1 MLAIFQLEIY
11 MINFLNVKQQS
22 CDLYDSGQV
31 LRFDQKNYLKQ
42 SNTMNVQ
49 QVPITKPPSRSP
61 MQTYNIAKIIKT
73 EPSQSDRQFS
83 AGHRCE
89 RSMLSPSLLDEGSVL
104 VQKLPPNKLVI
115 NLNIKVK
122 ASGKYPE
129 FCIRDQDTGKVIDIR
144 FQDWRNNWFLYFQ
157 SIRNTKSPNNAKL
170 IKAVKN
176 NSYNEVKEI
185 LLKDK
190 PDINARD
197 TDGNTVLH
205 LSVMSGNSK
214 LVGLLLYHEAQIDS
228 LNSKLQTPL
237 MIACSLGIEE
247 ITQQLI
253 TAGADINSQDINKNT
268 CLHLATM
275 NERQKIMDLLLNK
288 QSLNMTLKNKENK
301 IAMDYSSNQQMFLQA
316 MQKQN
321 NNSIKI
327 YDARTDFGSENCN
340 SFNED
345 KVGPHHFKVHA
356 LIGKGSFGEVYLV
369 EKLDTNQL
377 LAMKVLHKSKIQKQ
391 NLTRYALTER
401 NVLSLTKH
409 PFIVRLRYAFQ
420 TADKLCLI
428 MDYCPGGDLS
438 SHLRREQRFPE
449 ERVKLYLTQMILA
462 LEDLHK
468 RDIIFRDL
476 KPDNIVLDAD
486 GYAMLT
492 DFGLSKE
499 GVQEHYTGARSFC
512 GSVAYL
518 APEMLKRCGH
528 GKAVDWYLLG
538 VVMYELLVGQPP
550 YYAND
555 REELFNNIQ
564 KADLKLPTYISH
576 DGINLLKALLQRN
589 PAKRLGSGKGD
600 AEEIKAHPY
609 FKDIEWG
616 KVKDKEIKMP
626 ILSRKTR
633 FIKVEHNVFE
643 IGSFLEQSHLA
654 GWSFAEHKIQQ

>member
-1 MLAIFQLEIY
+1 
-11 MINFLNVKQQS
+11 
-22 CDLYDSGQV
+22 
-31 LRFDQKNYLKQ
+31 
-42 SNTMNVQ
+42 MNVQ

-104 VQKLPPNKLVI
+104 VQKLPPNKLV
-115 NLNIKVK
+115 K

-144 FQDWRNNWFLYFQ
+144 YQDWRNNW
-157 SIRNTKSPNNAKL
+157 NTKSPNNAKL

-176 NSYNEVKEI
+176 NSYNEVREI

-190 PDINARD
+190 PDINSRD

-205 LSVMSGNSK
+205 LSVISGNSK

-237 MIACSLGIEE
+237 MIACSLGVEE

-268 CLHLATM
+268 CLHLATI
-275 NERQKIMDLLLNK
+275 NQRQKIIDLLLNK
-288 QSLNMTLKNKENK
+288 QSLNLNLKNKENK
-301 IAMDYSSNQQMFLQA
+301 IAMEYSSNQQIFLQA

-356 LIGKGSFGEVYLV
+356 LIGRGSFGEVYLV

-420 TADKLCLI
+420 TTDKLCLI

-486 GYAMLT
+486 GFAMLT

-564 KADLKLPTYISH
+564 KADLKLPTYISN

-609 FKDIEWG
+609 FNDIEWT
-616 KVKDKEIKMP
+616 KVKEKQIKMP

-654 GWSFAEHKIQQ
+654 GWSFAEHKIQ

>member
-1 MLAIFQLEIY
+1 
-11 MINFLNVKQQS
+11 
-22 CDLYDSGQV
+22 
-31 LRFDQKNYLKQ
+31 
-42 SNTMNVQ
+42 MNVQ

-104 VQKLPPNKLVI
+104 VQKLPPNKLV
-115 NLNIKVK
+115 K

-144 FQDWRNNWFLYFQ
+144 YQDWRNNW
-157 SIRNTKSPNNAKL
+157 NTKSPNNAKL

-176 NSYNEVKEI
+176 NSYNEVREI

-190 PDINARD
+190 PDINSRD
-197 TDGNTVLH
+197 TEGHTVLH

-237 MIACSLGIEE
+237 MIACSLGAEE

-253 TAGADINSQDINKNT
+253 TAGADINVQDINKNT

-275 NERQKIMDLLLNK
+275 NERQKIIDLLLNK
-288 QSLNMTLKNKENK
+288 QSLNLNLKNKENK
-301 IAMDYSSNQQMFLQA
+301 IAMDYSSNQQIFLQA

-327 YDARTDFGSENCN
+327 YDARTDFGSENSN

-356 LIGKGSFGEVYLV
+356 LIGRGSFGEVYLV

-486 GYAMLT
+486 GFAMLT

-499 GVQEHYTGARSFC
+499 GVQEHYSGARSFC

-609 FKDIEWG
+609 FNDIEWG
-616 KVKDKEIKMP
+616 KVKEKQIKMP